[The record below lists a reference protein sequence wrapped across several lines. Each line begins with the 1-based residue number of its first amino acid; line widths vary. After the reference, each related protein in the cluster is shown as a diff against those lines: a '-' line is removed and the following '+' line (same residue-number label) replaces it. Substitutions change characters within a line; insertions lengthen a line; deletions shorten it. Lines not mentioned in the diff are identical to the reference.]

1 MMFKILFK
9 AGPNKDWSIAYSFIG
24 GETYS
29 FN

>member
-1 MMFKILFK
+1 MMFKILFE
-9 AGPNKDWSIAYSFIG
+9 ADPTKDWSIVYSFIG

>member
-1 MMFKILFK
+1 MMFKILFETDLT
-9 AGPNKDWSIAYSFIG
+9 KDGSIAYSFIG

>member
-9 AGPNKDWSIAYSFIG
+9 ADPTRDESITYSFIG